1 MRLPSCC
8 RKKEP
13 PEPIYEFTDP
23 RHHMQQMDKG
33 LGPKTA
39 METCLLLLKFPL
51 SYRRTKTS
59 PIKLC
64 LENTALQ
71 ERLLLQLTRIAAN
84 HGRKEDVKKH
94 AYSFWSSFK
103 SGERAFPTT
112 PDIET
117 NKLET
122 WIHQHNYT
130 FPIKR
135 RGKINDFAYLIDP
148 KATLK
153 HLNVFK
159 ITSIHRILEDVLE
172 KALWADQ
179 EEKRIAKEEELLA
192 TQNSGANSDSD
203 SDSDDEDSINSS
215 TSNKSTDSPKNPEQV
230 YQDALDDLEYDLEQA
245 TEHANKMH
253 DEWGNKVPDDEKK
266 QREKIC
272 ENIRR
277 KMDKVKVRMGG
288 AKFDMF
294 RKCEK
299 KIQRVKRRFERQMG
313 EVIKI
318 AEARRQSRIRAKR
331 RLQYFDEEQEWFQ
344 RSSRYDDAPT
354 SKPKAMRWNIS
365 LKPISKKFD
374 RPWVD
379 DAKSSFSW
387 RRRAMLL
394 VSKPFWEAKTALSP
408 MKQKKMDEEEE
419 RNRKKYELTDTT
431 ADEVEVTVAVASP

>member
-1 MRLPSCC
+1 
-8 RKKEP
+8 
-13 PEPIYEFTDP
+13 
-23 RHHMQQMDKG
+23 
-33 LGPKTA
+33 
-39 METCLLLLKFPL
+39 
-51 SYRRTKTS
+51 
-59 PIKLC
+59 
-64 LENTALQ
+64 
-71 ERLLLQLTRIAAN
+71 
-84 HGRKEDVKKH
+84 
-94 AYSFWSSFK
+94 
-103 SGERAFPTT
+103 
-112 PDIET
+112 
-117 NKLET
+117 
-122 WIHQHNYT
+122 
-130 FPIKR
+130 
-135 RGKINDFAYLIDP
+135 
-148 KATLK
+148 
-153 HLNVFK
+153 
-159 ITSIHRILEDVLE
+159 LEDVLE

-299 KIQRVKRRFERQMG
+299 KIQRVKGRFERQMG